1 MTVRAVLLGL
11 LAAALVCGFCYFN
24 DFVMHQTFLVGN
36 YMPIS
41 VFGGLLVFLLLFNP
55 LLWRVWK
62 RLALSGRELS
72 VIVALTLAA
81 CYVPGRGLMHYFFTF
96 MMLPH
101 HYARTDPGWK
111 KHNIVDLAPK
121 QMLADVSEDESEALN
136 GFIQGLGEGSQHM
149 SPLRIPWHAWW
160 RALGF
165 WVPLLLAFSFAM
177 IGLALVVHRQWSHHE
192 QMPYPIVTFANALLP
207 REGEVRGGV
216 FRNKLFWIGG
226 AIVLLIHL
234 NNYACTWW
242 PRYLVPVQRTFD
254 FRSLT
259 PLIPPLQRAGD
270 WALMNPTLY
279 FTAIGFAFFLA
290 TDVSLSLGLAAYVY
304 AVVLGILMG
313 YGLSVEGGGFI
324 SLNIRTFL
332 FGGAYFGM
340 FLVLLY
346 TGRHYYVT
354 VVKRAAFL
362 GGKDEVEARSAWGAR
377 VFLIGAAA
385 FALQLML
392 VGLPWYLAAIY
403 TAGATVIFTV
413 ISRVVSETGVFFIH
427 AYHFPCV
434 MLWGFLGARTLGPRA
449 MLIMFMVTSLLL
461 IDPRE
466 AVMPFMTQAFKLVDE
481 NRVKLG
487 RTAWWAGVALCV
499 GFVVAVPVTLY
510 WLYDYGSGR
519 VADGWTRNVPRMSFD
534 ATVRVVEKLEAQ
546 GCLEEAGKQSGMAW
560 LRSLSPNTECVAAFG
575 IAMGLVLAFGA
586 ARLRF
591 PRWPLH
597 PVMFLILGTFQSRTL
612 AFSFLVGCAI
622 KVLVTKYGGASA
634 YQKLK
639 PLMIGVIAG
648 DMLGGL
654 TPMVIGAIYWWLT
667 GESPEQFKV
676 LPS

>member
-11 LAAALVCGFCYFN
+11 LSAVFVCAFSYFN
-24 DFVMHQTFLVGN
+24 DFIMRQTFLVGN

-41 VFGGLLVFLLLFNP
+41 VYGGLLAFLLLGNP
-55 LLWRVWK
+55 LLRRLWK
-62 RLALSGRELS
+62 RLALTGRELA

-81 CYVPGRGLMHYFFTF
+81 CYVPGRGLMHYFCTF

-101 HYARTDPGWK
+101 HYARTSPGWK
-111 KHNIVDLAPK
+111 ETGVVDMAPK
-121 QMLADVSEDESEALN
+121 RMLADVSENESESLN
-136 GFIQGLGEGSQHM
+136 GFIQGIGEGSRHM
-149 SPLRIPWHAWW
+149 SPFRIPWYAWW

-165 WVPLLLAFSFAM
+165 WLPLLLAFSFAM
-177 IGLALVVHRQWSHHE
+177 IGLAIVVHRQWSDHE

-207 REGEVRGGV
+207 RGGEARGAV
-216 FRNKLFWIGG
+216 FRNRLFWIGG
-226 AIVLLIHL
+226 AVVLAIHV

-242 PRYLVPVQRTFD
+242 PRFLVAVPRYFD
-254 FRSLT
+254 FRSLS
-259 PLIPPLQRAGD
+259 PLIPALQRGGD

-304 AVVLGILMG
+304 ALVIGVLAG
-313 YGLSVEGGGFI
+313 YGVSVAGGGFI
-324 SLNIRTFL
+324 SLNIQTFL

-346 TGRHYYVT
+346 TGRHYYLNVLRRS
-354 VVKRAAFL
+354 VFL
-362 GGKDEVEARSAWGAR
+362 GASDEVEPQAVWGAR
-377 VFLIGAAA
+377 VFLVGAGL
-385 FALQLML
+385 FAVQLAL

-403 TAGATVIFTV
+403 TGGAALIFMV

-434 MLWGFLGARTLGPRA
+434 MLWGFLGAKVLGPRS

-466 AVMPFMTQAFKLVDE
+466 AVMPFMVQGLKLVDL
-481 NRVKLG
+481 NGVKVG
-487 RTAWWAGVALCV
+487 RTACWGAVALVV

-510 WLYDYGSGR
+510 WHYDKGMGQ
-519 VADGWTRNVPRMSFD
+519 VTDGWTRNVPRMSFD
-534 ATVRVVEKLEAQ
+534 ATVRAVERLEAQ
-546 GCLEEAGKQSGMAW
+546 DQLEQAGRHRGWAW
-560 LRSLSPNTECVAAFG
+560 LRSVTPNKPCVLAFG
-575 IAMGLVLAFGA
+575 IAMGLVLLFAG

-597 PVMFLILGTFQSRTL
+597 PVMFLILGTYQSRTL
-612 AFSFLVGCAI
+612 AFSFLVGCLF

-654 TPMVIGAIYWWLT
+654 LPMIIGAIYWWYT
-667 GESPEQFKV
+667 GLPPKMFKV
-676 LPS
+676 GPS